1 MTLPELLLIS
11 PPDYQT
17 REFRGA
23 QPLGIAYLAAALRA
37 AGMAAE
43 LLDANLGGP
52 MPLEQ
57 VTQQVSRFVAGVRQ
71 RGGRPAVGISMVS
84 QVVDT
89 VAALAEHIKAADPQA
104 LVIVGGY
111 HPTFADRE
119 ILEDYPAIDLCVRGE
134 GEQTI
139 VELMQHWQQA
149 ATGQPDLSR
158 PSVSVPPSSSQ
169 SPSAPCREGVF
180 PVDWG
185 HILGVTWRQGEEIV
199 VNPSRPNNTALD
211 ALPFPARDLLPP
223 LQAYAPYADTVAGK
237 MRLKASMISSRG
249 CPFHCNF
256 CAIIAF
262 YGDAGGMAWRGRSV
276 DNVVAEMVELAERDG
291 ASHFEFQDDN
301 FFVQPKRALAIVQQY
316 AATGRDF
323 SFAFLTRPDQVV
335 KGERYFPALRQ
346 AGLRYVSVGIE
357 SGSDASLVRMVKQT
371 GVEVNRRALEIL
383 HNNDVAAQVE
393 FIMFEPGSLLE
404 DLQANLHFI
413 EQQGLFGYF
422 PPLVFTCLLLMPG
435 TPARSQMEQERGLT
449 GNIHQVLPYDFIDPQ
464 VTEVFQLLNDF
475 RRRLGD
481 PWYELAFKLLDGLPA
496 LEIGLQQEQ
505 AAASGSIS
513 PRHLAQL
520 KLEFFALTRIPYQL
534 LREGLDLVA
543 QGQSLAERPEL
554 LAKAEAELAEVSRRV
569 QLLLPPVS

>member
-1 MTLPELLLIS
+1 MTPPELLLIS

-37 AGMAAE
+37 AGIASQ

-52 MPLEQ
+52 TPLEPL
-57 VTQQVSRFVAGVRQ
+57 TQQLNRFVAGVRQ
-71 RGGRPAVGISMVS
+71 AGGRPVVGISMVS
-84 QVVDT
+84 QVTAT
-89 VAALAEHIKAADPQA
+89 VAELAERIKRADPET

-119 ILEDYPAIDLCVRGE
+119 ILEDFPAIDLCVRGE

-139 VELMQHWQQA
+139 VELMQHWQEA
-149 ATGQPDLSR
+149 AAGPADLGR
-158 PSVSVPPSSSQ
+158 Q
-169 SPSAPCREGVF
+169 GVASI
-180 PVDWG
+180 DWG
-185 HILGVTWRQGEEIV
+185 HILGVTWRQGAEIV

-276 DNVVAEMVELAERDG
+276 DNVVAEMIELAERDG

-371 GVEVNRRALEIL
+371 GVEINRRALEIL

-435 TPARSQMEQERGLT
+435 TPARSQMELERGLS
-449 GNIHQVLPYDFIDPQ
+449 GNIHQVLPYEFIDPQ
-464 VTEVFQLLNDF
+464 VTEVFQLLDEF
-475 RRRLGD
+475 RSRLGD
-481 PWYELAFKLLDGLPA
+481 RWYELAFRLLDGLPA
-496 LEIGLQQEQ
+496 LEISLQQEQ
-505 AAASGSIS
+505 VPAALSLD
-513 PRHLAQL
+513 PRRLAQL

-534 LREGLDLVA
+534 LRDGLDLA
-543 QGQSLAERPEL
+543 ARGQHLAGQPEL
-554 LAKAEAELAEVSRRV
+554 LSRAEAELAEVSSRV
-569 QLLLPPVS
+569 QLLLPRAP

>member
-1 MTLPELLLIS
+1 MTPPELLLIS

-37 AGMAAE
+37 AGIASQ

-52 MPLEQ
+52 TPLEPL
-57 VTQQVSRFVAGVRQ
+57 TQQLNRFVAGVRQ
-71 RGGRPAVGISMVS
+71 AGGRPVVGISMVS
-84 QVVDT
+84 QVTAT
-89 VAALAEHIKAADPQA
+89 VAELAERIKRADPET

-119 ILEDYPAIDLCVRGE
+119 ILEDFPAIDLCVRGE

-139 VELMQHWQQA
+139 VELMQHWQEA
-149 ATGQPDLSR
+149 AAGPADLGR
-158 PSVSVPPSSSQ
+158 Q
-169 SPSAPCREGVF
+169 GVASI
-180 PVDWG
+180 DWG
-185 HILGVTWRQGEEIV
+185 HILGVTWRQGAEIV

-223 LQAYAPYADTVAGK
+223 LQAYAPYADTVVGK

-276 DNVVAEMVELAERDG
+276 DNVVAEMIELAERDG

-371 GVEVNRRALEIL
+371 GVEINRRALEIL

-393 FIMFEPGSLLE
+393 FIMFEPGTLLE

-435 TPARSQMEQERGLT
+435 TPARSQMERERGLS
-449 GNIHQVLPYDFIDPQ
+449 GNIHQVLPYEFIDPQ
-464 VTEVFQLLNDF
+464 VTEVFQLLDEF

-481 PWYELAFKLLDGLPA
+481 RWYELAFRLLDGLPA
-496 LEIGLQQEQ
+496 LEISLQQEQ
-505 AAASGSIS
+505 VPAAAPFD
-513 PRHLAQL
+513 PRRLAQL

-534 LREGLDLVA
+534 LRDGLDLA
-543 QGQSLAERPEL
+543 ARGQRLAGQPEL
-554 LAKAEAELAEVSRRV
+554 LSRAETELAEVSRRV
-569 QLLLPPVS
+569 QLLLPQAP